1 MRKYELVLVFSPE
14 TSSENQKKLVS
25 QLKTLIE
32 KAKGKI
38 GKSDEWGK
46 RELAYPIKKFSEG
59 VYFLLNL
66 ELPADVPVE
75 LEKKIK
81 LEEEVIRYLLV
92 RKE

>member
-25 QLKTLIE
+25 KLKSIVE

-38 GKSDEWGK
+38 GKTDEWGK
-46 RELAYPIKKFSEG
+46 REFSYPIKKFTEG

-66 ELPADVPVE
+66 DLPANAPAE

-81 LEEEVIRYLLV
+81 LEEEIIRYLLV